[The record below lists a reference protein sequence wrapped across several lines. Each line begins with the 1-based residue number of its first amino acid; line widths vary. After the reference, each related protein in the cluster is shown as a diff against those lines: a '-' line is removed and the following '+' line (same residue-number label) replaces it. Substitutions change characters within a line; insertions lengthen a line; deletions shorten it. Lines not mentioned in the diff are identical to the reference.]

1 MSLSRVSRNSR
12 DALPNGRYL
21 IIHSTMQGLC
31 LDNDKRK
38 ETMNSYFSNTANSDI
53 IQSPVAFESTE
64 KAFNR
69 ASPIL
74 L

>member
-1 MSLSRVSRNSR
+1 
-12 DALPNGRYL
+12 
-21 IIHSTMQGLC
+21 MQGLG

-69 ASPIL
+69 ASPIIEGFPFL
-74 L
+74 GFNEQSLYREQR